1 MSSASATS
9 LPGKPE
15 ISHVPSASVARRIF
29 RSQLSEWTLHL
40 GWSTVLLL
48 HAVCTVFYACA
59 AWVYHVAPGTN
70 LWWLPNGLEL
80 SIRIEHYP
88 TVAIV
93 HLVVAIVHGVL
104 ALRMLL
110 SSLLSRKLVY
120 RLKRNKVAPPSLPS
134 ASSIEASRMGKTSLR
149 SLIPQGSSLTTTDA
163 QISAVQTS
171 LRDRVK
177 QGYEALAGR
186 YGLLGVENAHYDSIN
201 LMRELL
207 QTLWQTYQAYWMS
220 VLLTR
225 KWLNNLYV
233 ACIVVNCWSTPLVHF
248 AIKKSGNVLKERVVL
263 LATDIVL
270 DLITTVVLP
279 SALFVP
285 YYQDFNVV
293 IKDFPQANWYDPK
306 WFINMIFEFQLL
318 FVQSWRD
325 LAFRM
330 CFAANLLGCMDV
342 VKSLLEETPRKRG
355 RSRSQQQRATAAVEP
370 KQAENSAPEVVTD
383 ANNPAR
389 EPPTREARLQTFAY
403 GVLVMLGLLVLLS
416 HLQANF
422 KSSSSLCVQEV
433 HPWFTRK
440 PACFYFEL
448 NCARANVSGSAP
460 EIDLLLDEIDAL
472 VLASFDIVHCPA
484 LELSAK
490 LKSFPRL
497 IVLTVSFSNIVR
509 WDSTAS
515 LTGASHPHLRN
526 LNFYGTNF
534 TNGALPEGILS
545 SDPLSHLTQV
555 NIVYANLE
563 RLPDDLDA
571 KWPNLAFFYCEM
583 TQLTEFP
590 AVLTKSPAIVDLSL
604 VGNQIREIPSEIFAN
619 NNLYGLYLN
628 ANSDLS
634 ELPAGGDQKLPE
646 AFMAGE
652 FYGTNL
658 STLPEYVDEAFFQRG
673 GYFIAGG
680 TPLCVFIEKQFDDN
694 GELAGVLSNVDCTAM
709 SSDRLTVIP
718 FFRIKA
724 TNLPPVE

>member
-1 MSSASATS
+1 MSSASVTNP
-9 LPGKPE
+9 PGKPE
-15 ISHVPSASVARRIF
+15 VSHVPSASVARRIF
-29 RSQLSEWTLHL
+29 RSQLSKWTLRL
-40 GWSTVLLL
+40 GWSTLLLL

-59 AWVYHVAPGTN
+59 AWIYHVAPGTN

-80 SIRIEHYP
+80 SIHIKHYP
-88 TVAIV
+88 MVAIV

-104 ALRMLL
+104 TLRMLL

-120 RLKRNKVAPPSLPS
+120 RLKRNKVGPPPPP
-134 ASSIEASRMGKTSLR
+134 ASSVKASRMEKTSLR
-149 SLIPQGSSLTTTDA
+149 LLILQGLSLTTTDA
-163 QISAVQTS
+163 PDSAVQTS

-177 QGYEALAGR
+177 QVYEALAGR
-186 YGLLGVENAHYDSIN
+186 HGLLGVENAHYDSIN
-201 LMRELL
+201 LLRELL

-233 ACIVVNCWSTPLVHF
+233 ACIVVNCWSTPLIHF
-248 AIKKSGNVLKERVVL
+248 AIKKSGNVLKERVIL
-263 LATDIVL
+263 LTTDMVL
-270 DLITTVVLP
+270 DLMTTVVLP

-285 YYQDFNVV
+285 YYQDFDVV

-306 WFINMIFEFQLL
+306 WFTNMIFEFQLL
-318 FVQSWRD
+318 LVQSWRD

-330 CFAANLLGCMDV
+330 CFAANLLGCMDI
-342 VKSLLEETPRKRG
+342 VKSLLEETPRKCVSSCR
-355 RSRSQQQRATAAVEP
+355 RQQSATAVVEP
-370 KQAENSAPEVVTD
+370 KQAEHSAPEVVTN
-383 ANNPAR
+383 ANNPAC
-389 EPPTREARLQTFAY
+389 ESPTREAKLQTFAH
-403 GVLVMLGLLVLLS
+403 GVLVVLGLLVLLS

-433 HPWFTRK
+433 QPWFTRK

-448 NCARANVSGSAP
+448 NCARANVTGSAP
-460 EIDLLLDEIDAL
+460 EIDLLLNEIDAL

-497 IVLTVSFSNIVR
+497 IVMTVSFSNIVK

-515 LTGASHPHLRN
+515 LTGTSHPHLRN

-534 TNGALPEGILS
+534 TNGALPEGVLS
-545 SDPLSHLTQV
+545 SDPLAHLTQV

-571 KWPNLAFFYCEM
+571 KWPNLEFFYCEM

-590 AVLTKSPAIVDLSL
+590 AVLTKSPAMVDLSL
-604 VGNQIREIPSEIFAN
+604 VGNQIRKIPSKIFAN
-619 NNLYGLYLN
+619 ENLYGLYLN

-634 ELPAGGDQKLPE
+634 ELPAEGGLKLPE
-646 AFMAGE
+646 AFLSSE

-680 TPLCVFIEKQFDDN
+680 TPLCVFIEKQLDN
-694 GELAGVLSNVDCTAM
+694 NEELAGVLSNVDCTTM

-718 FFRIKA
+718 FFRIKD